1 MDRLFFVTGNK
12 GKLREVQVLIPDV
25 QGIDLDLTEIQ
36 DSNPLA
42 IIEAKLAEARKV
54 ASIEQAGFLVEDTS
68 LFIDGMNGLPG
79 PFIKWFLKTI
89 SIEGVYKL
97 TEAFGTRATAKTLL
111 GFSDEHGHLSFFEG
125 AISGMLVP
133 PRGTDGFGWD
143 SIFQPDNH
151 QKTFAEMTPAEKN
164 EVSMRRLA
172 VTHLQ
177 RHLEQV
183 KVRAL

>member
-12 GKLREVQVLIPDV
+12 GKLREIQALIPGV

-36 DSNPLA
+36 EINPLA
-42 IIEAKLAEARKV
+42 IIKAKLAEARKV
-54 ASIEQAGFLVEDTS
+54 ASLGQAGLLVEDTS
-68 LFIDGMNGLPG
+68 LYIEGMNGLPG
-79 PFIKWFLKTI
+79 PLIKWFMKTVDVN
-89 SIEGVYKL
+89 GVYKL

-111 GFSDEHGHLSFFEG
+111 GFSDEHGHISFFEG
-125 AISGMLVP
+125 AISGNLVP

-143 SIFQPDNH
+143 PLFQPDGH
-151 QKTFAEMTPAEKN
+151 KLTFAEMAPAEKN

-172 VTHLQ
+172 VASLQ
-177 RHLEQV
+177 RHLDQM